1 MQNYE
6 LLFILPGTLAENET
20 QPTVEKVKMIV
31 ERNGGENIEI
41 VPMDKKR
48 LAYPMQ
54 QIRYG
59 YFFLVFFKAG
69 SAGVKQMQ
77 ADLKIMPE
85 LLRAVIQKFDSELGS
100 RKIEFGQLMPTT
112 NDVGAVAM
120 GIPVGAVMAEQIRV
134 EPVKDETQV
143 VAAEEVPASVSQLAD
158 SGEAKPA
165 FAQGSGEVKPAEV
178 KPTPAKREEKKKLN
192 LDEIDKKLDEIL
204 DIDLGNV

>member
-41 VPMDKKR
+41 APMDKKR

-77 ADLKIMPE
+77 ADFKIMPE
-85 LLRAVIQKFDSELGS
+85 LLRAVIQKFNPELGS
-100 RKIEFGQLMPTT
+100 RKIEFGQLGPTT
-112 NDVGAVAM
+112 NEVGATAM
-120 GIPVGAVMAEQIRV
+120 GIPAEAIMAELVQ
-134 EPVKDETQV
+134 VKAESV
-143 VAAEEVPASVSQLAD
+143 KEEVKVAVSEEVPVEKTA
-158 SGEAKPA
+158 EEKPA
-165 FAQGSGEVKPAEV
+165 FAQGYGEAKPAEV
-178 KPTPAKREEKKKLN
+178 VKSAPAKKEEKKKVD
-192 LDEIDKKLDEIL
+192 LDDIDKKLDEIL